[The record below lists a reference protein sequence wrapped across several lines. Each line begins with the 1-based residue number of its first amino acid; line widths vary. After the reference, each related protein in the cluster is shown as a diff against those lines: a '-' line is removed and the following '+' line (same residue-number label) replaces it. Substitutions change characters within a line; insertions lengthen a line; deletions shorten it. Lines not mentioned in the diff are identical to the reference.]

1 MNCSCI
7 QPLQPQLKSKTLISR
22 TCYIPKQSTLYQHL
36 VTICGSQGSVT
47 CPICVFLM
55 IFFFCHQFIH
65 FLLLMVQKSGKY
77 YVLFA
82 WNNQKQWPGIT
93 VLQLL
98 AAPDEG
104 KI

>member
-1 MNCSCI
+1 
-7 QPLQPQLKSKTLISR
+7 
-22 TCYIPKQSTLYQHL
+22 
-36 VTICGSQGSVT
+36 
-47 CPICVFLM
+47 M